1 MKLLT
6 ENDKTVENTSLSV
19 GTFISLTRFL
29 YPAEAGKSMMMK
41 EKQIIFTDGSRLMTE
56 SLARAGADVFIGY
69 PITPANLLY
78 AYSERRF
85 PTFFAAPDEITTL
98 QWMSGFAITGHL
110 PVTATSFPGYA
121 LMIESVNMAYMMELP
136 MVIVLIQRLGPA
148 TGTATCGAQGDLN
161 VIYGTLSGGFP
172 LPCIAV
178 SSMQDCWDLPPKALQ
193 MAVDLRT
200 PVVLLT
206 SKEEVMTYKSFN
218 MSQLEEVK
226 PVQRRPYSGKVPY
239 MPYEPMDNLVPEFL
253 PVSEN
258 LHQVR
263 YTAST
268 HDKTGI
274 IQNTTPDALANSARL
289 AKKITQNLEDYLYYD
304 YDFQEG
310 AGTLLIT
317 YGITTQAAADAVKVF
332 RTSGNKVSLLIM
344 KTISPVSKKYFEI
357 CRQYDRIIV
366 AEENLD
372 GELRRIMFGQAD
384 NPKITGVNKIGRM
397 IEPGEII
404 KALENHE

>member
-1 MKLLT
+1 MLQ
-6 ENDKTVENTSLSV
+6 
-19 GTFISLTRFL
+19 
-29 YPAEAGKSMMMK
+29 MK
-41 EKQIIFTDGSRLMTE
+41 EKQTIFTDGSRLITE
-56 SLARAGADVFIGY
+56 SLVRAGADVFIGY

-121 LMIESVNMAYMMELP
+121 LMIESINMSYMMELP

-193 MAVDLRT
+193 MAVDLRS

-206 SKEEVMTYKSFN
+206 SKEEVMTYKSFD
-218 MSQLEEVK
+218 MAHLAEVT
-226 PVQRRPYSGKVPY
+226 PVKRLAYSGKEPF
-239 MPYEPMDNLVPEFL
+239 MPYAPMENLVPEFL
-253 PVSEN
+253 PVTEN
-258 LHQVR
+258 MHQVR

-289 AKKITQNLEDYLYYD
+289 GKKITENLDHYLYFD
-304 YDFQEG
+304 YDRQED
-310 AGTLLIT
+310 AKTLLIT
-317 YGITTQAAADAVKVF
+317 YGITTQAAVDAVKAY
-332 RTSGNKVSLLIM
+332 RSEGRKASLLIM
-344 KTISPVSKKYFEI
+344 KTLSPISKKYFDI
-357 CRQYDRIIV
+357 CRQYDRIVV

-372 GELRRIMFGQAD
+372 GELRRIMFGQAE
-384 NPKITGVNKIGRM
+384 NSHITGVNKIGQM
-397 IEPGEII
+397 IEPGEIL

>member
-1 MKLLT
+1 MKGK
-6 ENDKTVENTSLSV
+6 DIV
-19 GTFISLTRFL
+19 FIDS
-29 YPAEAGKSMMMK
+29 
-41 EKQIIFTDGSRLMTE
+41 SRLITE
-56 SLARAGADVFIGY
+56 SLVRAGADVFIGY
-69 PITPANLLY
+69 PITPANLVY

-121 LMIESVNMAYMMELP
+121 LMIESINMAYMMELP

-178 SSMQDCWDLPPKALQ
+178 SKMQDCWELPPKALQ
-193 MAVDLRT
+193 MSVDLRT

-206 SKEEVMTYKSFN
+206 SKEEVMTYKSFDL
-218 MSQLEEVK
+218 SALAEIK
-226 PVQRRPYSGKVPY
+226 PVKRTPYSGKSPY
-239 MPYEPMDNLVPEFL
+239 LPYAPMENLVPEFL
-253 PVSEN
+253 PVTEN
-258 LHQVR
+258 SHQVR

-289 AKKITQNLEDYLYYD
+289 AHKISVNLDDYLYYE
-304 YDFQEG
+304 YDPQEG
-310 AGTLLIT
+310 AKTLVIT
-317 YGITTQAAADAVKVF
+317 YGITTQAATDAVKSW
-332 RTSGNKVSLLIM
+332 RADGKKAALLVM
-344 KTISPVSKKYFEI
+344 KTLSPVSPVYYEI
-357 CRQYDRIIV
+357 CRKYDRIII
-366 AEENLD
+366 AEENLG
-372 GELRRIMFGQAD
+372 GELRRIMFGRAD
-384 NPKITGVNKIGRM
+384 SGQITGVNKIGQM

>member
-1 MKLLT
+1 
-6 ENDKTVENTSLSV
+6 
-19 GTFISLTRFL
+19 
-29 YPAEAGKSMMMK
+29 
-41 EKQIIFTDGSRLMTE
+41 MTE
-56 SLARAGADVFIGY
+56 ALARAGADVFIGY

-98 QWMSGFAITGHL
+98 QWMSGFAVTGHL

-121 LMIESVNMAYMMELP
+121 LMIESVNMAVMMELP

-161 VIYGTLSGGFP
+161 VIYGTLSGGYP

-178 SSMQDCWDLPPKALQ
+178 SNMQDCWDLPKKALQ

-206 SKEEVMTYKSFN
+206 SKEEVMTYKSFDI
-218 MSQLEEVK
+218 SKLGEITPVERLAYTGKEPYLPYAPLE
-226 PVQRRPYSGKVPY
+226 
-239 MPYEPMDNLVPEFL
+239 NLVPEFL
-253 PVSEN
+253 PVN
-258 LHQVR
+258 NDKHQVR
-263 YTAST
+263 ITAST

-289 AKKITQNLEDYLYYD
+289 SRKIRENLDKYLFYD
-304 YDFQEG
+304 YDRQEG
-310 AGTLLIT
+310 SKKLVIT
-317 YGITTQAAADAVKVF
+317 YGITTQAAMDAVRDYRKE
-332 RTSGNKVSLLIM
+332 GKKASLLVM
-344 KTISPVSKKYFEI
+344 KTLSPVAKKYFEI
-357 CRQYDRIIV
+357 CAEYENIII

-372 GELRRIMFGQAD
+372 GELRKIMFGQAD
-384 NPKITGVNKIGRM
+384 LPRITGVNKIGQM
-397 IEPGEII
+397 IEPGEIL
-404 KALENHE
+404 KALEDHE